1 MVNLKVQNPLV
12 LLLELKWALKKK
24 KNIIVA
30 HISMRSNHHQKKERK
45 TFEQNGGAEYANITK
60 QITSSTSI

>member
-1 MVNLKVQNPLV
+1 MVNPKVQNPLV
-12 LLLELKWALKKK
+12 LLLELKWALKK

-30 HISMRSNHHQKKERK
+30 HISMRSNHHQKKRTK
-45 TFEQNGGAEYANITK
+45 IFEQNGGAGYANITK